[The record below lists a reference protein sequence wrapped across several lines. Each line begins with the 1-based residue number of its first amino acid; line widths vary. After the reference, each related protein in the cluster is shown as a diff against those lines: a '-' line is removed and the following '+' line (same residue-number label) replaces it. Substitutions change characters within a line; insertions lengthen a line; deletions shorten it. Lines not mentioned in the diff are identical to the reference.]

1 MGYVLMFAAGFIA
14 GVFTMALIVTG
25 GYDDD

>member
-25 GYDDD
+25 RYDDD